1 MRSKKGIDAIKVA
14 GFYRLNIIDHK
25 DDGSTE
31 VVGDSGWCK
40 NLVTNLGFQHYI
52 IEPMGA
58 LSGSSQVSYF
68 AIGTGAAPAN
78 TDTSL
83 ANEIVDAAAMR
94 FTMTPSVV
102 SSKTLQMLGTLA
114 SNVITASHTINNI
127 GVFAVSTTGAGS
139 MLCGNTYA
147 TSSLQTNQSI
157 NVTYQLRFA
166 TA

>member
-1 MRSKKGIDAIKVA
+1 MKKAIEAVNVA
-14 GFYRLNIIDHK
+14 GFYRLKVVDHA
-25 DDGSTE
+25 DGKKK

-52 IEPMGA
+52 IEPAAA

-68 AIGTGAAPAN
+68 ALGTGTAPGA
-78 TDTSL
+78 TATSL
-83 ANEIVDAAAMR
+83 DAELGDAAACR

-102 SSKTLQMLGTLA
+102 SSKTLQMVGTLA
-114 SNVITASHTINNI
+114 SNVITANRTIQNI

-139 MLCGNTYA
+139 ILCGNTYA
-147 TSSLQTNQSI
+147 TSQLQTNQSV
-157 NVTYQLRFA
+157 NCTYQLRFA